1 MPFTL
6 LAFSVLSSCSGS
18 VRGSAFVVR
27 RSRQPLRNPEP
38 RTSNFEP
45 NVNTNREERTQK
57 RERQLSRQLIALVT
71 VAVATLAACTAAAP
85 GAPESSGIPRAA
97 GKPDFTGIWAG
108 PGFAHT
114 GKDTDTATVR
124 RYTEANMPLKPGAKE
139 LLYRKY
145 TGNVRIDDP
154 TAVCLP
160 NGLTRQI
167 PSPYA
172 QQWIQTPTQLV
183 ILYEYMHFFRVIPI
197 GAPNRPHATDIEP
210 TYMGDSIAWWEDDT
224 LVIDTIGLNEWLLD
238 AYHPEDGS
246 SRWHS
251 DKMHV
256 VERLRFTDA
265 TNASYD
271 VTIDDPV
278 IFEKPW
284 VEQWA
289 MQLKPNW
296 KLLEFICDDNDRCR
310 TGNCTEADV
319 QKSSGS

>member
-1 MPFTL
+1 MPFKL
-6 LAFSVLSSCSGS
+6 LAFSVLSSGS

-27 RSRQPLRNPEP
+27 RSRQTLRNPEP

-45 NVNTNREERTQK
+45 NVNTNREERTQN

-97 GKPDFTGIWAG
+97 DGKPDFTGIWAG

-256 VERLRFTDA
+256 VERLRFSDA

-319 QKSSGS
+319 QKSAAK